1 MKDFDSCVERY
12 KKQKKEGNMK
22 KAVKKIKFLTIVI
35 AVLAIIAISRVVLA
49 IPIADVNTTVTYDP
63 VTAVYTYGYEIVND
77 KNSPDY
83 VGIFDLY
90 PEISVFDIVSP
101 KGWDYMVAG
110 NWVEWYS
117 ISSTYDIA
125 PGNSLSGFSFKSYAP
140 PGNMTYDAGAYGAVY
155 PDGYVFGLTTG
166 PVPEPATLLL
176 LGSGLASLGLVR
188 KKIRRQNFS

>member
-1 MKDFDSCVERY
+1 MILVLKGI

-22 KAVKKIKFLTIVI
+22 KAVKKMKKIKFLTIVI

-155 PDGYVFGLTTG
+155 PDGYAFGLTTG

-176 LGSGLASLGLVR
+176 LGGGLAGLVAFRR
-188 KKIRRQNFS
+188 KFKNIS